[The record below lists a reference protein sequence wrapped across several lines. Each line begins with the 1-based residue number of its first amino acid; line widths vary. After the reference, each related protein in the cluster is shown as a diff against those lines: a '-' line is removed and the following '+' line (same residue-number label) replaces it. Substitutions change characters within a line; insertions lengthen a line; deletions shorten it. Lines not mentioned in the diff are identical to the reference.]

1 MEIAISRIHYPVFSM
16 GPGKRVG
23 IWFQGCSIKCVGCI
37 SVDTWAENKHSVD
50 INQVINLLNE
60 WLPNSDGL
68 TISGGEPFD
77 QVEQLKTILSSA
89 RKHKQID
96 TLVYSG
102 YEYEKLKSNLKN
114 FDGLIDA
121 LISGPFDISQT
132 QSLNLRGSDNQELIP
147 LTRKGEDL
155 VSAINGSGFNAS
167 SSPSI
172 DLMYEG
178 NTAWMAGVPNQ
189 VDINSLIEILKI
201 NNVDGVSTM
210 DKRINKDKEYE

>member
-1 MEIAISRIHYPVFSM
+1 MKVSISRIHYPVTTI

-50 INQVINLLNE
+50 IDQVTDLLNE
-60 WLPNSDGL
+60 WLPNADGL
-68 TISGGEPFD
+68 TVSGGEPFD

-102 YEYEKLKSNLKN
+102 YEHEKLQSSLDDV
-114 FDGLIDA
+114 DGLIDA
-121 LISGPFDISQT
+121 LISGSFDISQT
-132 QSLNLRGSDNQELIP
+132 QTLNLRGSDNQKLIALTQKGTEL
-147 LTRKGEDL
+147 
-155 VSAINGSGFNAS
+155 VNAINSTEINENS
-167 SSPSI
+167 NQSI

-178 NTAWMAGVPNQ
+178 NTAWMAGIPNQ
-189 VDINSLIEILKI
+189 TDMNSLIEILEI
-201 NNVDGVSTM
+201 NGVDSVSTM
-210 DKRINKDKEYE
+210 DKRIIKDKIL